1 MKACAVHSPFRS
13 ESQGRMQGTGIGERG
28 GAVTTMTEQTFDL
41 LRGLGMR
48 TILRDP
54 GLKGLPFS
62 QDFPKDFGYYVVAVI
77 V

>member
-1 MKACAVHSPFRS
+1 MR
-13 ESQGRMQGTGIGERG
+13 
-28 GAVTTMTEQTFDL
+28 EQTFDL
-41 LRGLGMR
+41 LRDLGMR
-48 TILRDP
+48 TILGNP

>member
-1 MKACAVHSPFRS
+1 MA
-13 ESQGRMQGTGIGERG
+13 
-28 GAVTTMTEQTFDL
+28 TMREQTFDL
-41 LRGLGMR
+41 LRDLGMR
-48 TILRDP
+48 TILGNP